1 MPTVSPSPEPTAVP
15 APTSSP
21 TPTPPREAAVYA
33 IDDLQATLI
42 GAGNGVVTAEFSF
55 SIKNV
60 GGPGGPVTILVVMEI
75 DGLDPE
81 IVEEADRPPDANPV
95 RFSVTRDIEPRQ
107 HTILLRVGDAEQTL
121 EVDASSADV
130 ILRPVGHTIVGDGSI
145 DLSVEVTNTG
155 DASAHLISVSA
166 NLAQAPG
173 EAADAPPTRTDSSVV
188 GVLSPGES
196 QTVTLPLQ
204 VPTGSHIIMLNA
216 GTESLEAVQDNNGTE
231 TTIEVEYVSLT
242 PSLESAR
249 VVGYENDGD
258 GIVELTL
265 GMRNDG
271 VAPSG
276 PISVGLSCP
285 SGAIEGCT
293 QSVDMESIPSGDG
306 STVALTL
313 TLPQGETLVIIFA
326 GALDDGYRWGD
337 ANVQEA
343 VIIVPSK
350 PAISFAMQ
358 AEVNVTGYWSNGAAE
373 VDVMASLRNDGY
385 QQVGDS
391 QVITVECQQDGE
403 ALDDCGGEL
412 VVELANGFG
421 PTGSNLPLN
430 VPMGSI
436 LDVVLLGQGEGEER
450 EMQLEVPERIL
461 GVDRYVWE
469 CYSDRPGDRDGCGGW
484 SQETISKW
492 EIDRPV
498 KLWRTGSADY
508 LAVSLP
514 VLRELT
520 SLLGLEFELV
530 ESEEEADV
538 AAYFGV
544 PTSTAVELGW
554 RNCVDQGGCASLSQH
569 SNVVESGTIG
579 VWYREAPNVTFE
591 FIRAVILHELLH
603 VMVPMGHRQ
612 AFDTRLATDSG
623 LSVIDEKLIRLHS
636 HHLIKPGMTI
646 AEVEELIVLNDDL
659 LDPQPL
665 GPYRQVHE
673 AVHRVHGVLQKA
685 GSVRLQVE
693 GDWRGRCPPNSI
705 GPAVYELGDIKAVS
719 AGIVRFHEGAGHYLI
734 LNSSD
739 YWSESDGK
747 WERTNAQE
755 ISNETSWYDGHSNPF
770 NFLTSILALGNDKNI
785 GVVSRSN
792 GKIVIKSSEPL
803 TERVASVALTID
815 DETYHVES
823 YETMIRS
830 RQGCR
835 LVFGGE
841 NSEYGIDIEVPEE
854 ILQASAE
861 ADDGSDDSSR

>member
-1 MPTVSPSPEPTAVP
+1 
-15 APTSSP
+15 
-21 TPTPPREAAVYA
+21 
-33 IDDLQATLI
+33 
-42 GAGNGVVTAEFSF
+42 
-55 SIKNV
+55 
-60 GGPGGPVTILVVMEI
+60 
-75 DGLDPE
+75 
-81 IVEEADRPPDANPV
+81 
-95 RFSVTRDIEPRQ
+95 
-107 HTILLRVGDAEQTL
+107 
-121 EVDASSADV
+121 
-130 ILRPVGHTIVGDGSI
+130 
-145 DLSVEVTNTG
+145 
-155 DASAHLISVSA
+155 
-166 NLAQAPG
+166 
-173 EAADAPPTRTDSSVV
+173 
-188 GVLSPGES
+188 
-196 QTVTLPLQ
+196 
-204 VPTGSHIIMLNA
+204 
-216 GTESLEAVQDNNGTE
+216 
-231 TTIEVEYVSLT
+231 
-242 PSLESAR
+242 
-249 VVGYENDGD
+249 
-258 GIVELTL
+258 
-265 GMRNDG
+265 
-271 VAPSG
+271 
-276 PISVGLSCP
+276 
-285 SGAIEGCT
+285 
-293 QSVDMESIPSGDG
+293 
-306 STVALTL
+306 
-313 TLPQGETLVIIFA
+313 
-326 GALDDGYRWGD
+326 
-337 ANVQEA
+337 
-343 VIIVPSK
+343 
-350 PAISFAMQ
+350 
-358 AEVNVTGYWSNGAAE
+358 
-373 VDVMASLRNDGY
+373 MASLRNDGY
-385 QQVGDS
+385 EQIGDT

-421 PTGSNLPLN
+421 PTGGNLPLTA
-430 VPMGSI
+430 PMDSI
-436 LDVVLLGQGEGEER
+436 LDVVLLGQEEGEER
-450 EMQLEVPERIL
+450 GVQLEVPERIL

-484 SQETISKW
+484 SQETIDKW

-514 VLRELT
+514 VLRELI

-538 AAYFGV
+538 TAYLGV
-544 PTSTAVELGW
+544 PTSTAVQLGW
-554 RNCVDQGGCASLSQH
+554 PNCVDQGGCASLSWR
-569 SNVVESGTIG
+569 SNVVEGGTIG
-579 VWYREAPNVTFE
+579 VWHQEAPNVTFE

-623 LSVIDEKLIRLHS
+623 LSVVDEKLIRLHS

-734 LNSSD
+734 LNGSD

-861 ADDGSDDSSR
+861 ADDGSGDSSR